1 MFPSHR
7 FPFCESS
14 QRCFSGTALAP
25 RGLSRNRALVNLDII
40 LGSFSRSAGA
50 FPSISRFMLTNAES
64 FKSLFHESTIQ
75 VQQLGPQPNVTLSY
89 CAACFSLHCTVLIK
103 ARGARSGLSYRALS
117 LPWDLMKFMLRYL
130 DRKAT
135 SCSLVLRRDDS
146 CESSDQTPSDR
157 EVWVTE
163 TNTPGPML
171 RTLLWLM
178 CLDLSINSFS
188 LFMSRRRAV
197 WQQQGL

>member
-7 FPFCESS
+7 FLFCESS
-14 QRCFSGTALAP
+14 QRCFSGAALAP

-50 FPSISRFMLTNAES
+50 FPSISPLHAHKRRELQIVVPWIHDSGSAARPAAQRYAELLC
-64 FKSLFHESTIQ
+64 SLFFT
-75 VQQLGPQPNVTLSY
+75 
-89 CAACFSLHCTVLIK
+89 SLHCFNKGPWGTQP
-103 ARGARSGLSYRALS
+103 YRALS

-197 WQQQGL
+197 RQQQGL